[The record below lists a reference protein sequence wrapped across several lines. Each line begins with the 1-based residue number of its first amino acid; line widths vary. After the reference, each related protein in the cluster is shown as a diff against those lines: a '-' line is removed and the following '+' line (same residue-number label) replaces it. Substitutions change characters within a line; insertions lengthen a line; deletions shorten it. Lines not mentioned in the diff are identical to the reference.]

1 MKKLA
6 LLLIVFAFVAAAAD
20 FTGVWSGKA
29 DITANGEQQPSTAQ
43 LTLKQDGSTV
53 TGTAGPDSEQQHSI
67 QNGKADGDTLEFD
80 IQPGDDA
87 PLIHVKLKLEGDAL
101 RGTVKG
107 EADGNTVEGTLE
119 LKREK

>member
-43 LTLKQDGSTV
+43 LTLKQDGGTV
-53 TGTAGPDSEQQHSI
+53 TGTAGPDSVDQHPI
-67 QNGKADGDTLEFD
+67 QNGKAAGDTLEFD

-87 PLIHVKLKLEGDAL
+87 PLIHIKLKLEGDTL

-107 EADGNTVEGTLE
+107 ESDGNTVEGTLE

>member
-1 MKKLA
+1 MAKTARKKRP
-6 LLLIVFAFVAAAAD
+6 
-20 FTGVWSGKA
+20 SP
-29 DITANGEQQPSTAQ
+29 QPRASSRRS
-43 LTLKQDGSTV
+43 KQYVYFFG
-53 TGTAGPDSEQQHSI
+53 
-67 QNGKADGDTLEFD
+67 NGKADGDTLEFD